1 MITITLPEW
10 IGYVFLVLAVLYGI
24 DCIMSVILYRNRVK
38 FISALEKYAAL
49 KSNPTGSE
57 DNR

>member
-10 IGYVFLVLAVLYGI
+10 IGYVFLVLAVLYGV
-24 DCIMSVILYRNRVK
+24 DCVMSVILYRNRVK
-38 FISALEKYAAL
+38 FIRALEEYAAL
-49 KSNPTGSE
+49 KSKPTGNE

>member
-10 IGYVFLVLAVLYGI
+10 ISYVFLALAVLYGV
-24 DCIMSVILYRNRVK
+24 DCVMSVILYRNRVK
-38 FISALEKYAAL
+38 LIRALEEYAAA
-49 KSNPTGSE
+49 KNKPTGNE